1 MNKKIPIAIGIAVA
15 VIGII
20 IVGSKAYFGDEKTEL
35 PAEEQMEKS
44 LNIEEKQTAKV
55 QTPEA
60 GESAENEANEANE
73 ANEKQP

>member
-1 MNKKIPIAIGIAVA
+1 MNKKIPIAVGIAVA

-44 LNIEEKQTAKV
+44 LNIEEKNTA
-55 QTPEA
+55 TTSPEA
-60 GESAENEANEANE
+60 GESEENEANEAGE
-73 ANEKQP
+73 TKEVRP

>member
-15 VIGII
+15 IIGIV

-44 LNIEEKQTAKV
+44 LNIEEKETAKA
-55 QTPEA
+55 PEA